1 MVIAMEEN
9 KKKVL
14 VAVIIIAA
22 LVSFIVLTKQA
33 NPNYLRELG
42 LSMPLYLFTFMIA
55 IIDGFNPCTIWVL
68 TFLLVLL
75 ISVAQSRKRIFAVG
89 YTFVAVVYV
98 IYFLFMAAWLNIF
111 LYIGYLDPVR
121 IAIALVALAAG
132 AINCKEYFFFR
143 KGVTLMIQESH
154 KQPLVR
160 KIEAMKDVIRHGSM
174 PALILASVVLALFS
188 SLVELPCTAGWPII
202 YTKILA
208 EKVFAESFTYYAY
221 LLFYSV
227 IYIIPLAVMIAV
239 FGYFF
244 QGRQIS
250 KEQMK
255 VIKLIGGVIMIALGI
270 ILLVNPGLLTLV

>member
-1 MVIAMEEN
+1 MDEYRKRIAVAF
-9 KKKVL
+9 VL
-14 VAVIIIAA
+14 IAA
-22 LVSFIVLTKQA
+22 LVSFIFLTKQA
-33 NPNYLRELG
+33 SPDYFKELG
-42 LSMPLYLFTFMIA
+42 LVMPLYLFTFIIA

-68 TFLLVLL
+68 TFLLVLM
-75 ISVAQSRKRIFAVG
+75 ISVAHSRKRVFVIG

-121 IAIALVALAAG
+121 IGIALVALVAG

-143 KGVTLMIQESH
+143 RGVTLMIQESH
-154 KQPLVR
+154 KSFLVR
-160 KIEAMKDVIRHGSM
+160 RIEAMKEVIRMGSM
-174 PALILASVVLALFS
+174 PALILASIVLALFS

-208 EKVFAESFTYYAY
+208 EKVFAESLVYYAY
-221 LLFYSV
+221 LLFYTI
-227 IYIIPLAVMIAV
+227 IYVIPLVAMITI

-244 QGRQIS
+244 RGKQIN